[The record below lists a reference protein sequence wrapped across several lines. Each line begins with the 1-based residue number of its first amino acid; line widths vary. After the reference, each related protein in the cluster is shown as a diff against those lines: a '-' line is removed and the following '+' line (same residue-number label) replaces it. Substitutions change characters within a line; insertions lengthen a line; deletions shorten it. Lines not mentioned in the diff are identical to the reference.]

1 MDGLFEIPARA
12 PRPAARGI
20 LFAEDFDAPAH
31 QAAPAKQ
38 RPIFTA
44 AELDATRAA
53 AFAEGR
59 DSGLAEAA
67 AQHELAL
74 DTAAAALAGRLA
86 LLREDARAAA
96 ERAAAA
102 LARLLLD
109 TLAALF
115 PALCARH
122 GPAEA
127 EAVLR
132 ALLPGLGAEPSLNL
146 RANPR
151 DLPALQAALARA
163 APALAAR
170 ASFSPSE
177 IAAPGDI
184 ALAWN
189 HGEATRDARA
199 LWDAVAAALAPAELA
214 LPPILEPLDVR

>member
-12 PRPAARGI
+12 PRPAPSGI
-20 LFAEDFDAPAH
+20 LFAEDFDAPAQ
-31 QAAPAKQ
+31 QAAPPRQ

-44 AELDATRAA
+44 AELDATRET

-67 AQHELAL
+67 AQHEVAL
-74 DTAAAALAGRLA
+74 DAAAAALAGRLA
-86 LLREDARAAA
+86 LLREDSRAAA

-102 LARLLLD
+102 VARLLLD

-115 PALCARH
+115 PTLCARH

-132 ALLPGLGAEPSLNL
+132 ALLPGLGGEAALSL

-170 ASFSPSE
+170 ASFVPSE